1 MAKDN
6 VAVENLNLFQDVKKE
21 KLSNVDL
28 VIDRIKTLLI
38 EQKLKPGDLL
48 PSENMLTE
56 SIGVSRGTIRE
67 AMKILAAFGIIEIRR
82 GNGTYIA
89 TSANRKIFDPLIFS
103 LIITN
108 TDSEELI
115 QLREM
120 MEVGVIELIIKNAT
134 DEDIEE
140 LKTAHQEMENLV
152 NAGVDDLDRLNAC
165 DIEFHRVMARITRN
179 HLVENIYNFVI
190 DIFAPTINA
199 LYAVDVHRKLL
210 NAIVARDRD
219 LATNSEH
226 EHTRVWRTTRQTL

>member
-1 MAKDN
+1 MGKDKI
-6 VAVENLNLFQDVKKE
+6 AIEDLFDNMKKE
-21 KLSNVDL
+21 RLSNVDL
-28 VIDRIKTLLI
+28 VIERIKTLLI
-38 EQKLKPGDLL
+38 EQKLKPGNLL
-48 PSENMLTE
+48 PSENMLSE

-67 AMKILAAFGIIEIRR
+67 AMKILSAFGIVEIRR
-82 GNGTYIA
+82 GDGTYIA

-120 MEVGVIELIIKNAT
+120 MEVGVINLIIKNAT

-140 LKTAHQEMENLV
+140 LKAAHRQMEEKFNE
-152 NAGVDDLDRLNAC
+152 GVDDLNVLNEC
-165 DIEFHRVMARITRN
+165 DIHFHRVMARITRN

-199 LYAVDVHRKLL
+199 RYALDVHRKLL
-210 NAIVARDRD
+210 DAIVKRDSEQ
-219 LATNSEH
+219 ATSNEH
-226 EHTRVWRTTRQTL
+226 EHTTVWRKTRRIN

>member
-1 MAKDN
+1 MAKDT
-6 VAVENLNLFQDVKKE
+6 AGVENLFQEVRKE
-21 KLSNVDL
+21 RLSNVDL

-48 PSENMLTE
+48 PSENMLAE
-56 SIGVSRGTIRE
+56 NIGVSRGTIRE
-67 AMKILAAFGIIEIRR
+67 AMKILSAFGIVEIRR
-82 GNGTYIA
+82 GDGTYVA

-120 MEVGVIELIIKNAT
+120 MEVGVIDLIIKNAT

-140 LKTAHQEMENLV
+140 LKAAHQQMEDLSI
-152 NAGVDDLDRLNAC
+152 AGVDELARLNEC
-165 DIEFHRVMARITRN
+165 DIHFHRIMAKITRN

-199 LYAVDVHRKLL
+199 RYAIDVHRKLL
-210 NAIVARDRD
+210 AAITTRDRD
-219 LATNSEH
+219 RAANSEH
-226 EHTRVWRTTRQTL
+226 EHTTVWRTTRTNR

>member
-1 MAKDN
+1 MGKDK
-6 VAVENLNLFQDVKKE
+6 VAIEDLFDDVKKE

-28 VIDRIKTLLI
+28 VIERIKTLLI
-38 EQKLKPGDLL
+38 EKKLKPGDLL
-48 PSENMLTE
+48 PSENMLSE

-67 AMKILAAFGIIEIRR
+67 AMKILSAFGIVEIRR

-120 MEVGVIELIIKNAT
+120 MEVGVLDLIIKNAT

-140 LKTAHQEMENLV
+140 LKAAHKQMKDLIS
-152 NAGVDDLDRLNAC
+152 AGVDDLNRLNEC
-165 DIEFHRVMARITRN
+165 DIHFHRVMAQITRN

-199 LYAVDVHRKLL
+199 RYALDVHQKLL
-210 NAIVARDRD
+210 DAIITRDREQ
-219 LATNSEH
+219 ATSSEH
-226 EHTRVWRTTRQTL
+226 EHTTVWRTTRTMQ

>member
-6 VAVENLNLFQDVKKE
+6 TAVENLFQDVKKE

-28 VIDRIKTLLI
+28 VIERIKTLLI

-48 PSENMLTE
+48 PSENMLAE
-56 SIGVSRGTIRE
+56 NIGVSRGTIRE

-82 GNGTYIA
+82 GDGTYIA

-103 LIITN
+103 LIVTN

-120 MEVGVIELIIKNAT
+120 MEVGVIDLIIKNAT

-140 LKTAHQEMENLV
+140 LKAVHQEMEKLV
-152 NAGVDDLDRLNAC
+152 GDGIDDLDRLNAC
-165 DIEFHRVMARITRN
+165 DIEFHRVMAGITRN
-179 HLVENIYNFVI
+179 HLVENMYNFVI

-199 LYAVDVHRKLL
+199 RYAVDAHRKLL
-210 NAIVARDRD
+210 DAIVTRDPAG
-219 LATNSEH
+219 ATNSEH
-226 EHTRVWRTTRQTL
+226 EHTTVWRATRTH

>member
-1 MAKDN
+1 
-6 VAVENLNLFQDVKKE
+6 
-21 KLSNVDL
+21 
-28 VIDRIKTLLI
+28 
-38 EQKLKPGDLL
+38 
-48 PSENMLTE
+48 
-56 SIGVSRGTIRE
+56 VSRGTIRE
-67 AMKILAAFGIIEIRR
+67 AMKILSAFGIVEIRR

-120 MEVGVIELIIKNAT
+120 MEVGVINLIIKNAT

-140 LKTAHQEMENLV
+140 LKVTHREMEDLING
-152 NAGVDDLDRLNAC
+152 GVDDLNRLNEC
-165 DIEFHRVMARITRN
+165 DIRFHRVMAKITRN

-199 LYAVDVHRKLL
+199 RYALDVHRKLL
-210 NAIVARDRD
+210 DAIIQRDREQ
-219 LATNSEH
+219 AARSEH
-226 EHTRVWRTTRQTL
+226 EHTRVWRKTRKIQ

>member
-1 MAKDN
+1 MAKDTTG
-6 VAVENLNLFQDVKKE
+6 VEDLFQKVRKE

-38 EQKLKPGDLL
+38 EQKLNPGDLL
-48 PSENMLTE
+48 PSENMLAE

-67 AMKILAAFGIIEIRR
+67 AMKILSAFGIVEIRR
-82 GNGTYIA
+82 GDGTYIA
-89 TSANRKIFDPLIFS
+89 TSANRKIFDPLIFN

-120 MEVGVIELIIKNAT
+120 MEVGVIDLIIKNAT
-134 DEDIEE
+134 DEDIKE
-140 LKTAHQEMENLV
+140 LKTAHQQMEELNV
-152 NAGVDDLDRLNAC
+152 AGVDNLDRLNEC
-165 DIEFHRVMARITRN
+165 DIHFHRVMAKITRN

-199 LYAVDVHRKLL
+199 RYAIDVHRKLL
-210 NAIVARDRD
+210 DAIITRDRD
-219 LATNSEH
+219 RAANSEH
-226 EHTRVWRTTRQTL
+226 EHTAVWRTTRTNQ

>member
-1 MAKDN
+1 MAKDD
-6 VAVENLNLFQDVKKE
+6 VTVENLFQDVKKE

-38 EQKLKPGDLL
+38 ERKLKPGDLL
-48 PSENMLTE
+48 PSENVLAE
-56 SIGVSRGTIRE
+56 SVGLGRGTIRE

-82 GNGTYIA
+82 GDGTYIA

-103 LIITN
+103 LIIAN

-120 MEVGVIELIIKNAT
+120 MEVGVIDLIIKNAT

-152 NAGVDDLDRLNAC
+152 NASVDDLDRLNAF

-199 LYAVDVHRKLL
+199 RYAVDVHRKLL
-210 NAIVARDRD
+210 DAIITRDRAG
-219 LATNSEH
+219 ATNSEH
-226 EHTRVWRTTRQTL
+226 EHTTVWRTTRTNQ

>member
-1 MAKDN
+1 MAKDT
-6 VAVENLNLFQDVKKE
+6 VAVENLFQDVKKE

-28 VIDRIKTLLI
+28 VIERIKILLI

-48 PSENMLTE
+48 PSENILAE
-56 SIGVSRGTIRE
+56 NIGVSRGTIRE
-67 AMKILAAFGIIEIRR
+67 AMKILSAFGIIEIRR
-82 GNGTYIA
+82 GDGTYIA

-120 MEVGVIELIIKNAT
+120 MEAGIIDLIIKNAT

-140 LKTAHQEMENLV
+140 LKTTHQQMEDLV
-152 NAGVDDLDRLNAC
+152 SAGVEDLDRLNAC
-165 DIEFHRVMARITRN
+165 DIEFHRMMGRITRN

-190 DIFAPTINA
+190 DLFAPTINA
-199 LYAVDVHRKLL
+199 RYALDVHRKLL
-210 NAIVARDRD
+210 DAITSRDRSR
-219 LATNSEH
+219 AANFEH
-226 EHTRVWRTTRQTL
+226 EHTAVWRTTRTNQ

>member
-1 MAKDN
+1 MEKDK
-6 VAVENLNLFQDVKKE
+6 VAIEDLFDDVKKE

-28 VIDRIKTLLI
+28 VIERIKTLLI

-48 PSENMLTE
+48 PSENMLSE

-67 AMKILAAFGIIEIRR
+67 AMKILSAFGIVVIRR
-82 GNGTYIA
+82 GDGTYIA

-103 LIITN
+103 LIITS

-120 MEVGVIELIIKNAT
+120 MEVGVINLIIKNAT
-134 DEDIEE
+134 DNDIEE
-140 LKTAHQEMENLV
+140 LKRTHQQLEDLV
-152 NAGVDDLDRLNAC
+152 EQGIDDLERLNAC

-179 HLVENIYNFVI
+179 HLVENMYNFVI

-199 LYAVDVHRKLL
+199 RYAIDVHRQLL
-210 NAIVARDRD
+210 DAIISRDRVK
-219 LATNSEH
+219 AANIEH
-226 EHTRVWRTTRQTL
+226 EHTTVWRESRQER